1 MWELEAKVSLF
12 QDSSAS
18 ICSAE
23 VDSTITFQDYFMLH
37 FHQNT
42 FNFLKHQ
49 FQKICKVAP

>member
-49 FQKICKVAP
+49 FQKIYKVAP